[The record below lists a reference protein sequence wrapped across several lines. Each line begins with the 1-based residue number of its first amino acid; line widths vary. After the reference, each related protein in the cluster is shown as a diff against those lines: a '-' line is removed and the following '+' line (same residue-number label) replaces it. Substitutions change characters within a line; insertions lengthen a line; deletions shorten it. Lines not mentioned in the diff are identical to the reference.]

1 MVAFQNYSRVIRIGL
16 VAFLSLFFVGCGG
29 GGDISR
35 DNSDGGDTTTPTLQ
49 IAMAITN
56 TNSGESSNQLSASTP
71 LTISATVTNSSGNA
85 VVDQLVTFSFSSPDL
100 ASFNPESGTGL
111 TDSSG
116 VANINILVGT
126 IAGDGLVTATLSSGE
141 TATIGFSSAGDF
153 TQEVK
158 VITLSVISKVTGL
171 VDNDLSSDN
180 PLQVS
185 ANVVD
190 SAGLAVVDEVITF
203 SFSEA
208 DLAFFEPATGTA
220 LTTADGEAVIDI
232 TVGEQAGA
240 GKVIATLASG
250 ETAEIGFVSAGGGT
264 LVAETPAS
272 LDLFTSAIQLS
283 SSGSE
288 QIELIAL
295 VKNDQNI
302 LLDGVTVS
310 FSATSGEL
318 QISQGT
324 TAADGTARA
333 ILSSQNNPENRTLT
347 IAAEVGSLRKEV
359 AIDVVGTGVRINGPA
374 SAILNDSAELT
385 IVVADSDGNGIPN
398 QQVTVGSS
406 NGNGLSDTTPITDE
420 TGQLTINLT
429 ALNPGVD
436 VISATA
442 LNATGTLN
450 VSVQRDQFSFTDI
463 PVAEIALNT
472 PQPIGIS
479 WSREDVPFV
488 GGQVTLSTT
497 RGVLTSM
504 SGQTDGNGQLQV
516 SVSSSNAGAAT
527 LLAQGIDTE
536 GNVVNARA
544 DIEFIATEVDN
555 ILIEASPNS
564 LGPDG
569 QKSTITAVL
578 RDPLGNLVKN
588 KTVNFTADDVSGGTI
603 SPATVVTDSNG
614 LASTV
619 YTSNTVTSEDAI
631 TITATELDSGIQAA
645 TTLTVADRAL
655 FISLGTGN
663 IIESPDDASYLKRFA
678 VFVTDANSNPVSDV
692 QLTISGTP
700 AKYSDLL
707 DPNASLGD
715 PNYQVIRAAF
725 TKGYWTPFPSSDAF
739 EYWVPVQTI
748 GCANED
754 IDDDAILDVGEDIN
768 GDGNLSPGNIV
779 AIDGIVTTDENGQ
792 ALIEL
797 RYPKT
802 YAAWVV
808 VNITASTQVAG
819 SESRVSQYYTLGA
832 SAEDLA
838 IESTPPNVNPF
849 GDGRNFIDDPA
860 NPGSSID
867 DGAALT
873 CTNVL

>member
-385 IVVADSDGNGIPN
+385 I
-398 QQVTVGSS
+398 
-406 NGNGLSDTTPITDE
+406 
-420 TGQLTINLT
+420 
-429 ALNPGVD
+429 
-436 VISATA
+436 
-442 LNATGTLN
+442 
-450 VSVQRDQFSFTDI
+450 
-463 PVAEIALNT
+463 
-472 PQPIGIS
+472 
-479 WSREDVPFV
+479 
-488 GGQVTLSTT
+488 
-497 RGVLTSM
+497 
-504 SGQTDGNGQLQV
+504 
-516 SVSSSNAGAAT
+516 
-527 LLAQGIDTE
+527 
-536 GNVVNARA
+536 
-544 DIEFIATEVDN
+544 
-555 ILIEASPNS
+555 
-564 LGPDG
+564 
-569 QKSTITAVL
+569 
-578 RDPLGNLVKN
+578 
-588 KTVNFTADDVSGGTI
+588 
-603 SPATVVTDSNG
+603 
-614 LASTV
+614 
-619 YTSNTVTSEDAI
+619 
-631 TITATELDSGIQAA
+631 
-645 TTLTVADRAL
+645 
-655 FISLGTGN
+655 
-663 IIESPDDASYLKRFA
+663 
-678 VFVTDANSNPVSDV
+678 
-692 QLTISGTP
+692 
-700 AKYSDLL
+700 
-707 DPNASLGD
+707 
-715 PNYQVIRAAF
+715 
-725 TKGYWTPFPSSDAF
+725 
-739 EYWVPVQTI
+739 
-748 GCANED
+748 
-754 IDDDAILDVGEDIN
+754 
-768 GDGNLSPGNIV
+768 
-779 AIDGIVTTDENGQ
+779 
-792 ALIEL
+792 
-797 RYPKT
+797 
-802 YAAWVV
+802 
-808 VNITASTQVAG
+808 
-819 SESRVSQYYTLGA
+819 
-832 SAEDLA
+832 
-838 IESTPPNVNPF
+838 
-849 GDGRNFIDDPA
+849 
-860 NPGSSID
+860 
-867 DGAALT
+867 
-873 CTNVL
+873 